1 LPVMICAGTFW
12 LHSNK
17 IGSLARLDGD
27 LNMGGGRGSSAMN
40 SITNQLRLDL
50 FPRILWWD
58 NSRLEIRTSSLRQI
72 MKPCAFYATSD
83 QAT

>member
-1 LPVMICAGTFW
+1 MICAGTFW

-50 FPRILWWD
+50 SANPLVG
-58 NSRLEIRTSSLRQI
+58 
-72 MKPCAFYATSD
+72 Y
-83 QAT
+83 